1 MGFPY
6 PTLTHIPNSLSP
18 QRFSHPRRGILTVP
32 KYSHDALQSSGQR
45 KLEVLWGA
53 GQSLVGLFLSDR
65 TVRQGLDTSQR
76 GGVRGGERRRRRKKK
91 EG

>member
-1 MGFPY
+1 M
-6 PTLTHIPNSLSP
+6 
-18 QRFSHPRRGILTVP
+18 
-32 KYSHDALQSSGQR
+32 
-45 KLEVLWGA
+45 LWGA

-76 GGVRGGERRRRRKKK
+76 GGSRGGERRRRRKKK